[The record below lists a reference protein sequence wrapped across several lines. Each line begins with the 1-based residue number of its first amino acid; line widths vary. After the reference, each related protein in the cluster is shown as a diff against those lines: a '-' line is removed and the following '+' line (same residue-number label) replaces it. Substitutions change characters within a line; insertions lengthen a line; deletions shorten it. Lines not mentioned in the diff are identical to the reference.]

1 MEKSF
6 IEKSVKKLLD
16 LAAKR
21 QTEQGV
27 QVYAY
32 SLDLLAA
39 TNDPIRI
46 QEIKNDLNKA
56 LAGIEAHGYLT
67 DQEYAIVRELRKEA

>member
-1 MEKSF
+1 MEKLF
-6 IEKSVKKLLD
+6 IEKSVKNLLD
-16 LAAKR
+16 LARKR

-27 QVYAY
+27 QVYAHC
-32 SLDLLAA
+32 LDLLAT

-56 LAGIEAHGYLT
+56 LAGIEAHGFLT
-67 DQEYAIVRELRKEA
+67 DEEYAIVRVLRK